1 MNAEHQAMA
10 FDIGAINLNFYSG
23 FVNIEKGKN
32 SLMIQNVFSTVL

>member
-1 MNAEHQAMA
+1 MYNTMA

-32 SLMIQNVFSTVL
+32 ALMMQNVFLAMLNAS